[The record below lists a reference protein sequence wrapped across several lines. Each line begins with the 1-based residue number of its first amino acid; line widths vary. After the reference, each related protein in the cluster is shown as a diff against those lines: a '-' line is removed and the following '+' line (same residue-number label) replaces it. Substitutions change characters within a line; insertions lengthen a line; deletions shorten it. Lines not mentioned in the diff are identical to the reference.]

1 MRPSYR
7 RHIKMVQV
15 CNRQLHSVS
24 SPLGSSPNIAGAISA
39 GGGIGFTARSDASA
53 SGMLT
58 LTGSLAYGLQPV
70 QQADSKMIS
79 LDASSVNS
87 VYTTALEPQ
96 IPATL
101 CLVAI
106 RY

>member
-1 MRPSYR
+1 MEEFCRRRAALLRLANSWKPRYR
-7 RHIKMVQV
+7 T
-15 CNRQLHSVS
+15 
-24 SPLGSSPNIAGAISA
+24 IAGAISA

-79 LDASSVNS
+79 IDASSVNS